1 MDSASSCRKLSELKM
16 EVLLQVQEQLLVILQ
31 NPWLLVTCL
40 FGVTLGIIWGAMP
53 GLSTT
58 MAMTLLIGLTVGMSQ
73 SAAIMFMLGVYT
85 GCVFGGAISAVLI
98 NIPGTPDA
106 VPTMIEGYALA
117 RRGEGGLAL
126 GTAISASFL
135 GNWVGILLLIAM
147 IPAVLFLALQFRS
160 WEMFLLSL
168 WGIAICGSMSSLE
181 MPIKGWISG
190 WIGLLISFVG
200 LDAIHGVSRFTLGSF
215 YLSDGIGFIPV
226 LIGLLGISEI
236 LRVLPQ
242 KNPPKIPSNVGRVL
256 PSLQMLKKYM
266 GSSFRSGIIGTI
278 IGAIPGAG
286 ANVASFFAYDIG
298 RRRASKEEKKKWG
311 KGSYEAIVCAE
322 VANNANVG
330 GSMLP
335 TLALGIP
342 GNAAAAAILAALQLK
357 NVVVGPLIQVEN
369 PGLIYFIYI
378 GLIIANFFMYGM
390 ALALIKPCVRLF
402 SLPKTLLMP
411 LILPVCILGAFA
423 VSLNFFDVYVML
435 ISGLIGYAL
444 HQFGFPLAPL
454 VLAVILGPL
463 VDENLRRA
471 LLVFENVGMIN
482 ILWDR
487 KLGSILLLIVIY
499 TFYDGIFRRKKSE
512 ELIHD

>member
-1 MDSASSCRKLSELKM
+1 M
-16 EVLLQVQEQLLVILQ
+16 EALAQIQDQFWLIALD
-31 NPWLLVTCL
+31 PWLWLACL
-40 FGVTLGIIWGAMP
+40 SGVTLGILWGAMP

-73 SAAIMFMLGVYT
+73 YTAILFMLGVYT
-85 GCVFGGAISAVLI
+85 GSVFGGAVSAVLV

-106 VPTMIEGYALA
+106 VPTMIEGYPLA

-135 GNWVGILLLIAM
+135 GNWVGIVLLIAL

-168 WGIAICGSMSSLE
+168 WGITICGSMSSAE
-181 MPIKGWISG
+181 APIKGWISG

-200 LDAIHGVSRFTLGSF
+200 LDAIYGVSRFTFGSY
-215 YLSDGIGFIPV
+215 YLDDGIGFIPV
-226 LIGLLGISEI
+226 LIGLFGLAEI
-236 LRVLPQ
+236 LRVLPL
-242 KNPPKIPSNVGRVL
+242 KSPPKIPSKVGRVL
-256 PSLQMLKKYM
+256 PSLNVSIRYLRPA
-266 GSSFRSGIIGTI
+266 FRSGIIGTV

-298 RRRASKEEKKKWG
+298 RRRASEAERKQWG
-311 KGSYEAIVCAE
+311 KGSYEAIVCSE

-330 GSMLP
+330 GSLLP
-335 TLALGIP
+335 TMALGIP

-357 NVVVGPLIQVEN
+357 NVVAGPLIQVEN
-369 PGLIYFIYI
+369 PGLIYFIYL
-378 GLIIANFFMYGM
+378 GLVLANFFMYAM
-390 ALALIKPCVRLF
+390 AIALIKPCVKLF

-423 VSLNFFDVYVML
+423 VNLNFFDVYVML
-435 ISGLIGYAL
+435 VSGLVGFVL
-444 HQFGFPLAPL
+444 HRFGFPLAPL

-463 VDENLRRA
+463 ADENLRRA
-471 LLVFENVGMIN
+471 LLVFEDTGILDV
-482 ILWDR
+482 LWDR
-487 KLGSILLLIVIY
+487 KLGTVLLLIVLY
-499 TFYDGIFRRKKSE
+499 TFYDGIFRRT
-512 ELIHD
+512 DRRA